1 MDLGLTNKIAFITGS
16 SRGLGFA
23 CAEVLLGEHATVI
36 INSRS
41 EQNLNLAREKLEIST
56 KKSPTIFVGDV
67 IDPDFATNAATFIGN
82 NFGKLDILITNAGG
96 PPPGTIESLSDQQW
110 QEAIE
115 LSFLCHMRLIRAHLP
130 LLRKSNYPSILTIT
144 SSSVKQPI
152 ENLVLSNSI
161 RAATIGLTKTLAL
174 ELGNENIRVNSI
186 LPGSTNTERLA
197 TLFENRSVLNNTT
210 PQIER
215 KEQESKIALGRVA
228 EPQEFARVAV
238 FLASPAASY
247 LTGVMLSVDGGAVK
261 GVF

>member
-1 MDLGLTNKIAFITGS
+1 MDLGLTNKIAFVTGS

-41 EQNLNLAREKLEIST
+41 EQNLNTAKEKLHT
-56 KKSPTIFVGDV
+56 FTQKSPTTFAGNIV
-67 IDPDFATNAATFIGN
+67 DPNFAANAATFIN
-82 NFGKLDILITNAGG
+82 KNFGKLDILITNAGG
-96 PPPGTIESLSDQQW
+96 PPPGTIETLSDQQW

-115 LSFLCHMRLIRAHLP
+115 LSFLCHMRLIRANLP
-130 LLRKSNYPSILTIT
+130 LLRKSDCPSILTIT

-186 LPGSTNTERLA
+186 LPGSTNTERIT

-210 PQIER
+210 PQVER
-215 KEQESKIALGRVA
+215 EEQESKIALGRIA
-228 EPQEFARVAV
+228 EPEEFARVAV

-261 GVF
+261 GVY